1 MKNTNSEMPFE
12 RFRDKGPES
21 LSDKELL
28 AIIIRTGTRGENAV
42 DIAEKIL
49 QKSRTGDLPGL
60 SGVSLKELQEIR
72 GIGEV
77 KAIKIKCIQEL
88 SRRFARKHAQ
98 NKLSFQNPASIADYY
113 MEDMRHLEREEVRI
127 LMLDNKSRF
136 LADQVISTGTAT
148 ASPVSTREIFREALR
163 HNASYLIVLHNHP
176 SGDSTP
182 SRQDIITTKRLRD
195 AADLM
200 NLPLLDHIII
210 GDREYTSLKDK
221 GFFEERGC

>member
-1 MKNTNSEMPFE
+1 
-12 RFRDKGPES
+12 
-21 LSDKELL
+21 
-28 AIIIRTGTRGENAV
+28 
-42 DIAEKIL
+42 
-49 QKSRTGDLPGL
+49 
-60 SGVSLKELQEIR
+60 
-72 GIGEV
+72 
-77 KAIKIKCIQEL
+77 
-88 SRRFARKHAQ
+88 
-98 NKLSFQNPASIADYY
+98 